1 MIEVKGLTKFYG
13 SKKAVDNLSFTIDS
27 GEIVGFLG
35 PNGAGK
41 STTMNMLTGYL
52 SATQG
57 TAIIDGMDILEEPI
71 EAKRRIG
78 YMPEQPPLYMDMT
91 VEEYLNFAAELKGV
105 RASLKRKHIDE
116 ICETV
121 SISHVRTRMIRN
133 LSKGYKQRV
142 GLAMALVGDPETL
155 ILDEPTVGLDPIQ
168 IIEIRNVIKAL
179 GRRRTIILS
188 SHILSE
194 VQAVCERVLVINNGV
209 IVADDSPEALSANIA
224 GNHKLDVQVAGPVGN
239 VGSVLRSIDGVKSV
253 MLRTDNG
260 DGTGNFAVESAPNAD
275 IRKPMFFRLA
285 EAGYPILSLKP
296 LDMSL
301 EDIFVRLTAEEVET
315 SSGRKRRIQK

>member
-1 MIEVKGLTKFYG
+1 MIEVTGLTKYYG
-13 SKKAVDNLSFTIDS
+13 SKKAVDNLNFTIDN

-52 SATQG
+52 SATEG
-57 TAIIDGMDILEEPI
+57 TAVIDGMDILEDPI

-78 YMPEQPPLYMDMT
+78 YMPEIPPLYMDMT

-105 RASLKRKHIDE
+105 RSSLKRQHIDE

-121 SISHVRTRMIRN
+121 SISHVRGRMIRN

-194 VQAVCERVLVINNGV
+194 VQAICERVLVINNGV
-209 IVADDSPEALSANIA
+209 IVADDTPESLSANIA
-224 GNHKLDVQVAGPVGN
+224 GNHKLDVQVAGSITN

-253 MLRTDNG
+253 MLRSDNG
-260 DGTGNFAVESAPNAD
+260 DGTANYAVESAPNAD
-275 IRKPMFFRLA
+275 VRKPMFFRLA

-315 SSGRKRRIQK
+315 ASGRKRRVQK